1 MRHSVNTE
9 LLQNA
14 LNYMSTKPY
23 SEVNSLITKIL
34 ADAYILPTDENQQVE
49 TPTEPSLEKETESAL
64 IHPEI

>member
-23 SEVNSLITKIL
+23 SEVNTIITQIL
-34 ADAYILPTDENQQVE
+34 ADAYIVQTDETQQVE
-49 TPTEPSLEKETESAL
+49 SPTEPSPEKETESAL